1 MPALSHKN
9 PVPRHPTRPLRPYAG
24 DPEIRTLDNENARR
38 LWAAVLER
46 AILDLQERTTR
57 AEAVAWISSNRRSV
71 GSFQWIC
78 QQLDMD
84 PASVKHALLG
94 QHVMTP
100 MMTQT
105 ATVGKKSQPVLGT
118 AHL

>member
-1 MPALSHKN
+1 MPLLTQKK
-9 PVPRHPTRPLRPYAG
+9 PPTHHFRAPSRPFHG
-24 DPEIRTLDNENARR
+24 DTETRTVDNENARR

-46 AILDLQERTTR
+46 AILDLQEHATR

-84 PASVKHALLG
+84 PASVRRALLAPR
-94 QHVMTP
+94 MAP
-100 MMTQT
+100 MVAFITNE
-105 ATVGKKSQPVLGT
+105 GNKNSPVIGAANL
-118 AHL
+118 